1 MLPYFQKQAKEV
13 NALHDVFISYST
25 KDMLQAETVR
35 DVLEKN
41 GIPCWMAP
49 RDIPG
54 GSNYAGEIPRAIRG
68 CQVFLLIL
76 SENAQ
81 ASNWVVKELDNAV
94 NCGKIII
101 PLMLEDCPLNDEFNF
116 LLTGAQRYAA
126 YQKRAEVLN
135 TLVERIRAVTGT
147 KPEPRAEAASVQP
160 AAAVEAPQVPVAPK
174 TPAVTAAAK
183 ARVAP
188 AAPKESPKKE
198 SGPKS
203 AAVPVVHRAKPQKPK
218 KVKEKIPFVFGRTE
232 ALAALAIP
240 GMALVSVLGYLVG
253 NNMYMATTYPL
264 QYGFGDIVL
273 YSRNYKM
280 LALYVLIGM
289 LLGALLW
296 WEWIRFR
303 HRELA
308 GKPETPVCPAC
319 GSDQL
324 GVSTFR
330 TRRMTWPEW
339 ATLLLVPLC
348 MAVSLY
354 AHPVG
359 MVLLSSLFNLRFVT
373 FLDSVGVEII
383 MTGLSQALA
392 VGLWLSNMLVRRM
405 RRRKG
410 LGSTV
415 CRCKDCRASF
425 LPVAKK

>member
-147 KPEPRAEAASVQP
+147 KPEPKEVPVQAVAAE
-160 AAAVEAPQVPVAPK
+160 EAP
-174 TPAVTAAAK
+174 
-183 ARVAP
+183 RIP
-188 AAPKESPKKE
+188 AAP
-198 SGPKS
+198 
-203 AAVPVVHRAKPQKPK
+203 VVHQAKPQKPK

-296 WEWIRFR
+296 WEWVRFR

-425 LPVAKK
+425 LPVANK